1 MDLKRELEPG
11 KKANTDLAQD
21 IAAFAIHGGW
31 YRSAWPKVRQS
42 N

>member
-31 YRSAWPKVRQS
+31 Y
-42 N
+42 